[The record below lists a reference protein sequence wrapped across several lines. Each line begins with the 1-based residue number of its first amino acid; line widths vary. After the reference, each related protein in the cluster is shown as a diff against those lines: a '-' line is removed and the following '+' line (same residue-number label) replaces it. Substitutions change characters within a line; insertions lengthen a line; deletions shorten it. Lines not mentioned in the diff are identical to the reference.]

1 MLATA
6 VKHEWEKDSPV
17 LTLEVN
23 GAVLQNDWSMGK
35 HRLVNVFSVQ
45 CDRDTAVNLFSPQ
58 GANFTPGK
66 IVMETFYR
74 TQLFGHLNDANFV
87 AKEPV
92 LPKGTSRKRKAK
104 SAQSTQPAGVEF
116 HQLQAVPPR
125 QTVPFLDPNDFDK
138 SIDYGKALTSQ
149 VNASAASEVGRAP
162 TRTHRRRSISSATG
176 RCSSSSHGRSCTR

>member
-17 LTLEVN
+17 LSFEVN

-35 HRLVNVFSVQ
+35 HHLVNVFSVQ
-45 CDRDTAVNLFSPQ
+45 CDRGTAARLFSPPPQ

-104 SAQSTQPAGVEF
+104 SAQSTPPPQPTGSASTWSGP
-116 HQLQAVPPR
+116 APPVYENE
-125 QTVPFLDPNDFDK
+125 TFTPSK
-138 SIDYGKALTSQ
+138 
-149 VNASAASEVGRAP
+149 P
-162 TRTHRRRSISSATG
+162 T
-176 RCSSSSHGRSCTR
+176 